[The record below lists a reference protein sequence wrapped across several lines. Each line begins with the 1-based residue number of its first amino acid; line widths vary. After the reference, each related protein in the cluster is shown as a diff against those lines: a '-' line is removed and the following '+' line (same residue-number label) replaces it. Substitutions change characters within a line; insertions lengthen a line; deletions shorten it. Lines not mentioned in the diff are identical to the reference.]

1 MKKEKENQDEICHT
15 GSRQKSK
22 IFGHSKSNISNDFES
37 CGCSANYI
45 WLGIAVI
52 FIVMA
57 AAMIFGK

>member
-1 MKKEKENQDEICHT
+1 MKKEKENQGEICHT
-15 GSRQKSK
+15 T
-22 IFGHSKSNISNDFES
+22 H

-57 AAMIFGK
+57 AAMIFGN